1 MAGKE
6 PGAEKLDKK
15 QKETDHQEQSGGSA
29 ADHQEVVGPSRG
41 KGTEPGVISA
51 EEGRVFLE
59 EEGFIDHTEQVDAN
73 ALAGVLVQVTLMDGM
88 ALKARHAVRA
98 VALMLGQLKSED
110 IGDAILMRV
119 ETKLDAMLGKAA
131 EKQAAA
137 SVEAA
142 NAVGSVLEKSVEEI
156 KLVARGMQ
164 DNTARLTESATKTAM
179 CCRGWHHH
187 QVKPTHMHPL
197 TCPCIFKPGREL
209 KLGSCLLI
217 SSRIRG
223 LPHSELNC
231 WFPSRQG

>member
-1 MAGKE
+1 MA
-6 PGAEKLDKK
+6 DR
-15 QKETDHQEQSGGSA
+15 
-29 ADHQEVVGPSRG
+29 QEVVGPSRG
-41 KGTEPGVISA
+41 KGTELGVLSA
-51 EEGRVFLE
+51 EEGQVFLE
-59 EEGFIDHTEQVDAN
+59 EEGFIDHTEQVDTN
-73 ALAGVLVQVTLMDGM
+73 ALAGALVQVALMDGM

-98 VALMLGQLKSED
+98 IVLMLGQLKLED
-110 IGDAILMRV
+110 IGDAILTRV
-119 ETKLDAMLGKAA
+119 ETKLDTMLGKAA
-131 EKQAAA
+131 EKQVAA

-142 NAVGSVLEKSVEEI
+142 NVVGSALEKSVEI
-156 KLVARGMQ
+156 KLAARGMQ